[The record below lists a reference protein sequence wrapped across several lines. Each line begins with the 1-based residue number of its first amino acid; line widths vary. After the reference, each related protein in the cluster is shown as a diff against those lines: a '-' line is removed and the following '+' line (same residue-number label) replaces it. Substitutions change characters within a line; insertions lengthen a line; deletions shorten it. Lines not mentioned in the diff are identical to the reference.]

1 MKLNDTQKN
10 RLKKLKPQFENA
22 IREKN
27 FTNALVIFKDIQEL
41 LLQNNNKTL
50 LARYK
55 NWIYELALDVEEYSF
70 AERGLIGVRKDVK
83 FNTRLYLE
91 ATALLAICYLRILK
105 VENAKPLIKEVLNNS
120 EVIKTERT
128 RKIFNKEII
137 QRFDEEIALFSLK
150 EKNAKQF
157 GVEEIET
164 DIGFLVATKTE
175 SELFGMLGKSVPLN
189 TKNLLYE
196 VDSFAK
202 NQLPYTE
209 RKLLQTSDELMKDEE
224 AGKTVFKSFK
234 RTIYNSIC
242 DQKSQVYKMWN
253 EKIVGAVF
261 DIKYLIGAITLALNN
276 ASIGI
281 KALIVTAAAIVIRFG
296 LDVYCE
302 HYKPK
307 GLMETRK
314 E

>member
-1 MKLNDTQKN
+1 MKLNNIQKT
-10 RLKKLKPQFENA
+10 RLSILKPQFEKSIRDKDFNNA
-22 IREKN
+22 K
-27 FTNALVIFKDIQEL
+27 LVFKDINDL

-50 LARYK
+50 LAKYK
-55 NWIYELALDVEEYSF
+55 NWLYELALDVGEYSF
-70 AERGLIGVRKDVK
+70 AERGLIGLRRDVNV
-83 FNTRLYLE
+83 NTRLYLE
-91 ATALLAICYLRILK
+91 ATALLAICYLRLLK

-120 EVIKTERT
+120 AVIKTERT

-150 EKNAKQF
+150 EKNI
-157 GVEEIET
+157 VEF
-164 DIGFLVATKTE
+164 DIDEVEKEVGLLVATKTE
-175 SELFGMLGKSVPLN
+175 GELFGMLGQNVPMN
-189 TKNLLYE
+189 TKNLLFE
-196 VDSFAK
+196 VDNFSK

-209 RKLLQTSDELMKDEE
+209 RKLLQTSEDLIKDEE
-224 AGKTVFKSFK
+224 AGKTIFKSFK

-242 DQKSQVYKMWN
+242 DPKSQVYKMWN
-253 EKIVGAVF
+253 EKIIGAIF
-261 DIKYLIGAITLALNN
+261 DIKYLIGAITLTL
-276 ASIGI
+276 SKSHIGI
-281 KALIVTAAAIVIRFG
+281 KALIVTTAALVIRFG